1 MTSVS
6 RIHYVY
12 HGFLRIVVK
21 AVPGG
26 EPGVTFQTVFR
37 LYELYIYIYTYSIF
51 YI

>member
-1 MTSVS
+1 M
-6 RIHYVY
+6 Y

-37 LYELYIYIYTYSIF
+37 LYELYIYIYIHIQYSI
-51 YI
+51 YRYM